1 MANELAALTEFTGNL
16 FRHAYFCL
24 PWFCRNHKDYQ
35 YRIDDYDVVVRILR
49 CLKKN
54 KPRFFGPHKK
64 LAKANDKLTECFSL
78 LVPDGNAESNESAL
92 K

>member
-24 PWFCRNHKDYQ
+24 PWFCKNHREYQ
-35 YRIDDYDVVVRILR
+35 YEVRDYETVITVLD

-54 KPRFFGPHKK
+54 RPLFFGPDQQ
-64 LAKANDKLTECFSL
+64 LAKANEALLECYDH
-78 LVPDGNAESNESAL
+78 LVPAGFCF
-92 K
+92 